1 MTDPGASLSPLSRW
15 RERARAVLRRA
26 LSENTTPRGVGLA
39 VALGAFVGTSPLVG
53 FHLVVAA
60 ALATPLKLNRALA
73 ALATN
78 ISVGPLV
85 GVLVLGEVVLG
96 SRLLGRPLPE
106 LSMSH
111 AVDIAR
117 DAVGAWWLG
126 FAVVG
131 PATAAV
137 LGTLAYGVARWREG
151 RHGSDASA

>member
-1 MTDPGASLSPLSRW
+1 MTDPGASLSLLSRW
-15 RERARAVLRRA
+15 RERARGVLRRA

-39 VALGAFVGTSPLVG
+39 VALGVFVGTSPLVG

-78 ISVGPLV
+78 VSVGPLV

-96 SRLLGRPLPE
+96 SRLLGRTLPPLE
-106 LSMSH
+106 MSH
-111 AVDIAR
+111 ALTIAR

-151 RHGSDASA
+151 RPASDAPA